1 MTKTLKQIDGFCA
14 NNQATCPNS
23 ELNSQIEKVNTI
35 IQKEKKF
42 AG

>member
-1 MTKTLKQIDGFCA
+1 MTKTLKEIDGFCA
-14 NNQATCPNS
+14 NNQATCNS